1 MTTPAQPDPKWKRF
15 EKIIHAMHQQL
26 APAGAIVTPDDK
38 VMGCESQ
45 VLRQLDVTIRA
56 NVASYSLF
64 IVIECRDESR
74 PIDVNGIGEFA
85 TKLHDVK
92 ANKGIMIS
100 TSGFTEGAVT
110 MAQARGITT
119 RTYIDTENTDWRED
133 VAIAVLVIRH
143 ELRYQIEFANIPNHH
158 FDLPQNVPF
167 QEIELF
173 SPAGEPLGRIDAIV
187 DKIWIDEVVPHEE
200 GTHTLTL
207 VDHAVIPVGG
217 KECHAMVELIAHVKH
232 HAYLGSVPVKMT
244 GVRDEQEKFLSTQKI
259 TTAVMDFPGIIA
271 GTAPGWTELP
281 KAEDLSIRAT
291 MTLTTFD
298 AMTPPGEED

>member
-1 MTTPAQPDPKWKRF
+1 MTTPAPPDPKWKRF

-26 APAGAIVTPDDK
+26 APAEAIVTPDDK

-92 ANKGIMIS
+92 ANKGILIS

-110 MAQARGITT
+110 MARARGITT
-119 RTYIDTENTDWRED
+119 RTYVDTENADWRAD
-133 VAIAVLVIRH
+133 VAITVLVIRH
-143 ELRYQIEFANIPNHH
+143 ELRYQIGLASIPNHP
-158 FDLPQNVPF
+158 FDLPGNVPF

-173 SPAGEPLGRIDAIV
+173 TPAREPLGRVDVIV
-187 DKIWIDEVVPHEE
+187 DKLWIDEVVPHEE

-207 VDHAVIPVGG
+207 VDHAVIPVEG
-217 KECHAMVELIAHVKH
+217 KECHAMVELTAHVKH

-244 GVRDEQEKFLSTQKI
+244 GLRDEQEKFLSTQKI
-259 TTAVMDFPGIIA
+259 TTSVMDFPGIIA

-281 KAEDLSIRAT
+281 RAEDLSIRAT

-298 AMTPPGEED
+298 AIAPPGEES